1 MIICFMHGLG
11 SARSHFYLLGVI
23 HMVTLFSLALGAL
36 GILAVASQRH
46 ENKTYSYESKRSKG
60 IKFQVVSS

>member
-1 MIICFMHGLG
+1 
-11 SARSHFYLLGVI
+11 
-23 HMVTLFSLALGAL
+23 MVTLFSLALGAL

-46 ENKTYSYESKRSKG
+46 ENKNYSYESKRSKG